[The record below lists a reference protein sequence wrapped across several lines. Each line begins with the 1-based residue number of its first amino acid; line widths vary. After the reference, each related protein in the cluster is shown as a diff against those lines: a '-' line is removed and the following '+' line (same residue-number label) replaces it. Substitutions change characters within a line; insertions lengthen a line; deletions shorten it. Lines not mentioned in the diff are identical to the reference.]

1 MNGAET
7 ATDTDMKEDATIIR
21 VTAAI
26 LARNRRVLIARRR
39 PGGRQPNLW
48 EFPGGKIEP
57 GESPEDCLRREMKE
71 EFSID
76 ASIGEYLGASL
87 YRYDFG
93 VIELMAF
100 RAVWEKGAMRLRDHG
115 AIRWAAPEELATV
128 RFSPADIP
136 FAEKIVSGLIPL

>member
-1 MNGAET
+1 MKGSET
-7 ATDTDMKEDATIIR
+7 ATGMKEGATIIR

-76 ASIGEYLGASL
+76 AAIGEYLGSSV

-93 VIELMAF
+93 VIELLAY
-100 RAVWEKGAMRLRDHG
+100 RAVWEKGTMKLRDHG
-115 AIRWAAPEELATV
+115 AIRWAAPEELVEV
-128 RFSPADIP
+128 RFSPADVP
-136 FAEKIVSGLIPL
+136 FAERIVSGKIPL